1 MTDVPED
8 FYFHQETGTRLPPGT
23 RAINILFPDHF
34 PSPFLKAY
42 GQPNRLAVPQRK
54 VEPNLKQAL
63 AMLAGPVY
71 TRKVSEEGSR
81 VRRLLAGGAS
91 DADVIEE
98 LYLAA
103 LCRFPT
109 GEEQAALE
117 GMIARRSSRT
127 EGLEDLLWGLI
138 ASREFAYNH

>member
-1 MTDVPED
+1 M
-8 FYFHQETGTRLPPGT
+8 
-23 RAINILFPDHF
+23 
-34 PSPFLKAY
+34 
-42 GQPNRLAVPQRK
+42 AVPQRK